1 MNQKIKA
8 LVLLTAIVHAGC
20 APILI
25 GTGVETVLVARDPRT
40 SGTQFEDQAIAQ
52 KFSTQLKQKIQHAES
67 VHINATSYN
76 RRVLLTGE
84 VPNQNTAEQVTEI
97 ARKIENVEHVFNEL
111 AIQAPSSISQR
122 SADALV
128 TMKVKSSLLI
138 NAPSMSD
145 SMKVVTESGVV
156 YLLGIAP
163 EKTTQQAIDIIRGIG
178 GVKRVVLLV
187 EKK

>member
-1 MNQKIKA
+1 MNQKINA
-8 LVLLTAIVHAGC
+8 LVLLTAIIHAGC

-25 GTGVETVLVARDPRT
+25 GTGVETVLVTRDPRT

-52 KFSTQLKQKIQHAES
+52 KFSSQLKQKITNTES
-67 VHINATSYN
+67 IHVNATSYN
-76 RRVLLTGE
+76 RRMLLTGE
-84 VPNQNTAEQVTEI
+84 VPNQNTSALMTEI
-97 ARKIENVEHVFNEL
+97 ARRIENVEHVFNEL
-111 AIQAPSSISQR
+111 SIQAPSSISQR
-122 SADALV
+122 SSDALV

-138 NAPSMSD
+138 NAPSMAD

-187 EKK
+187 ERK